1 MTDMFTGTWELNP
14 QRSAFDANHRPRQ
27 ATMVFEV
34 DGSAYVLKAQGISG
48 DGKPVTEN
56 TQRLVPDGIA
66 YPVPGL
72 AGLTAVCTR
81 RDPNT
86 LMAEVR
92 REDGTLAGQAEYIVS
107 PDGRSLAA
115 TTSGYDSQLRQFR
128 QHTVWDRK

>member
-1 MTDMFTGTWELNP
+1 MTDVFTGTWELNP

-72 AGLTAVCTR
+72 AGLTTVCTR